1 MMLSAA
7 TMTVMKPVKEKK
19 PLAVRSFHHGRRD
32 FLVGAFVLSC
42 SAVIVPSLADGQSRL
57 TATLTLPMREGG
69 GIRFWK
75 LPGTSGLSQTRVSN
89 IIQDDQGFIWCGTQ
103 NGLNRFKRIIHKKSL
118 DVLPA
123 KRLSAEK
130 SSLFLALNIVAKA
143 RNKKDYLCFGTRY
156 RAPTCSRLWLVPCP
170 EDSCPRTRAPR
181 RRAPPSPAR
190 PLD

>member
-1 MMLSAA
+1 MLCW
-7 TMTVMKPVKEKK
+7 TRRTGTIPLTVMKPVKEKK

-42 SAVIVPSLADGQSRL
+42 SAVVVPSLADGQSRL
-57 TATLTLPMREGG
+57 TATLTLSMREGG

-123 KRLSAEK
+123 KRLSLFRNPV
-130 SSLFLALNIVAKA
+130 SSPDLFTPVA
-143 RNKKDYLCFGTRY
+143 R
-156 RAPTCSRLWLVPCP
+156 SM
-170 EDSCPRTRAPR
+170 S
-181 RRAPPSPAR
+181 
-190 PLD
+190 